1 MQVANMIQPGSL
13 LISDPFL
20 QDPHFS
26 RTVVLICEHQPVG
39 SFGLVLN
46 QPMNLLLSDI
56 VPAAPDLQLPVLCGG
71 PVANDTLHFIHRRPD
86 LLQDSIRLK
95 GDIAWNGDFFQIIH
109 YLKSGKL
116 EEADILFFLGYSGW
130 GEGQLQHELQEKT
143 WITSDISNSLL
154 FETEPKARW
163 QNALL
168 EMQGEYVQMANY
180 PIDPQLN

>member
-1 MQVANMIQPGSL
+1 MLAANIPKPGSL

-26 RTVVLICEHQPVG
+26 RTVVLICEHQPAG

-56 VPAAPDLQLPVLCGG
+56 IPAAPDLQLPVLCGG

-86 LLQDSIRLK
+86 LLQDSIPLK
-95 GDIAWNGDFFQIIH
+95 GEIAWNGDFIQIIH
-109 YLKSGKL
+109 YLKSGQL
-116 EEADILFFLGYSGW
+116 EESDILFFLGYSGW
-130 GEGQLQHELQEKT
+130 GQGQLLLELQEKT
-143 WITSDISNSLL
+143 WITSEISNALL
-154 FETEPKARW
+154 FDTEPKERW
-163 QNALL
+163 QNALMEL
-168 EMQGEYVQMANY
+168 GGEYAGMVNY